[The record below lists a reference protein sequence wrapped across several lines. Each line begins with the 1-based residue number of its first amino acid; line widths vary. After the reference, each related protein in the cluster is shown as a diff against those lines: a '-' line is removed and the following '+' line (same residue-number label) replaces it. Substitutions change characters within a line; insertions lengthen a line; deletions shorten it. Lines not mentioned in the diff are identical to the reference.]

1 LSTRRPASRVATPV
15 PAESGSNGSNGERN
29 SVVLGPRDRL
39 VGQLYIEGDLRVAGT
54 VEGNL
59 EATGD
64 IEIAGSGKVNGDV
77 TAYNRLTVG
86 SDASLIAGD
95 VRVARLTVEDGATF
109 SGKVSMGKH
118 QSKASAPEPR
128 PVPEPRPQPVAET
141 PPQPPEPV
149 AVQVAEPPGA
159 QVVVTAPNKSRIS
172 VSEALNTKVIG
183 AAQQKSKVAPA
194 PQPKP
199 IQKKGKR
206 R

>member
-1 LSTRRPASRVATPV
+1 MSTRRPASRVATPV
-15 PAESGSNGSNGERN
+15 PAENGSNNGERN
-29 SVVLGPRDRL
+29 SVTLGPRDRL

-109 SGKVSMGKH
+109 SGKVSMGKRPAA
-118 QSKASAPEPR
+118 KASAPEP
-128 PVPEPRPQPVAET
+128 VPT
-141 PPQPPEPV
+141 PEPV
-149 AVQVAEPPGA
+149 MVAEPEPT
-159 QVVVTAPNKSRIS
+159 VVQPVTLKP
-172 VSEALNTKVIG
+172 
-183 AAQQKSKVAPA
+183 QQ
-194 PQPKP
+194 
-199 IQKKGKR
+199 KGKR

>member
-1 LSTRRPASRVATPV
+1 MSTRRPASRVATPV
-15 PAESGSNGSNGERN
+15 PAENGSNHGERN

-39 VGQLYIEGDLRVAGT
+39 VGELYIEGDLRVAGT
-54 VEGNL
+54 VKGNL

-109 SGKVSMGKH
+109 SGNVSMGKH
-118 QSKASAPEPR
+118 QAKASAPEPQ
-128 PVPEPRPQPVAET
+128 PVPEPQPQPVAET
-141 PPQPPEPV
+141 PPVLEPV
-149 AVQVAEPPGA
+149 AVQVAEPPA
-159 QVVVTAPNKSRIS
+159 PQVVVTPPNKSRIS
-172 VSEALNTKVIG
+172 VSEALNPKVVS
-183 AAQQKSKVAPA
+183 APQQKSKVAPA
-194 PQPKP
+194 PPPKP
-199 IQKKGKR
+199 IQQKGKR